1 MPVLTGRPI
10 LPMMPEQL
18 ANIIHGLFNFSNQ
31 SSHNIFILTQFSAHA
46 QKNWIF
52 GKTTK
57 FFHLLKKSSKI
68 QIKRYNLATIDNLK
82 LESYSLH
89 LKKVFYIQI
98 VSYPRA
104 IEAKIVK
111 KWKKYQVFKKMN
123 IFKKSFCGW
132 FSCIF
137 SLLNPYK
144 KTVKLY
150 LVSGQSYNVLKSL

>member
-1 MPVLTGRPI
+1 MSVLTGRPI

-18 ANIIHGLFNFSNQ
+18 AIIIHGLFDFSNQ

-82 LESYSLH
+82 FEGYSLY

-111 KWKKYQVFKKMN
+111 KMPDFEKINLFKKG
-123 IFKKSFCGW
+123 FCEW
-132 FSCIF
+132 FLCIF

>member
-18 ANIIHGLFNFSNQ
+18 AIIIHGLFDFSNQ

-111 KWKKYQVFKKMN
+111 KWKKCQ
-123 IFKKSFCGW
+123 ILKKSTYSKRAFANGFYVYLACW
-132 FSCIF
+132 IHTKKQFSSI
-137 SLLNPYK
+137 
-144 KTVKLY
+144 
-150 LVSGQSYNVLKSL
+150 